1 MTPLRKALAAS
12 AVILALASVPSRL
25 AAEEGRAA
33 PAQDRSSVLKW
44 FSAAWS
50 DLAALFAAE
59 ISPPTPRPG
68 GGPTTDD
75 ACSMDPWG
83 GCVRG

>member
-1 MTPLRKALAAS
+1 MTTLRKALAAS
-12 AVILALASVPSRL
+12 AVALALASVPSRL

-33 PAQDRSSVLKW
+33 PAQARSSVLHW
-44 FSAAWS
+44 FSGIWD
-50 DLAALFAAE
+50 DLTALFAAE
-59 ISPPTPRPG
+59 IPPPPPRPA

-83 GCVRG
+83 GCRS